1 MPPTGDQHSLSGQR
15 AAAMVGRSVAALV
28 RERLAADR
36 SWHSF
41 TEDQRRWVCLWCL
54 SAVARRPQRNWEDS
68 IATHLEGCRHFGGGR
83 FAQQPAASVQAQLS
97 FENMVS
103 RVESDPAW
111 QVFDAQGAWVC
122 PACLERIPN
131 ARLVQGARNT
141 LTYRGMALHL
151 QRCPVYAR
159 GVLNAPPVVRAARD
173 RPAGAGNTR
182 QTSALSL
189 PLRTPTGS
197 PAAGSVPGVRPPS
210 AALPAAI
217 PVDQSRPSSGPH
229 PIATP
234 VSGAPVARPL
244 VPPVAQ
250 VAPPVARPVSSNSPA
265 GMPQVPPVAQPLGG
279 TGSHLRSRRFVTPAP
294 EAVVP
299 PPAAPAQP
307 HGEGFTWMDDADAA
321 AGAIV
326 REEQPHLERSDL
338 LRARDL
344 QKKMLAEAPQL
355 PGYRFATRYE
365 PCDHVSGD
373 FFSFIRLLDGR
384 LGFAI
389 GDVSGHGMQAGLVMS
404 MAKKTLEIYGELIGD
419 PAEVLAKVNDAIA
432 GDLGGKMFVSMTYAI
447 LSPSE
452 RTIAWA
458 RAGHNPTLVRNIHE
472 GETSEIKP
480 PGMVVGMKAGQVFR
494 DSLQVETTVLRS
506 GDIFLLYTD
515 GVTEMTNSRDEEFE
529 SDRLREVL
537 ERCGPDGPDALLTQI
552 MDRVRHFR
560 GSKPVADDITLLAL
574 AVE

>member
-1 MPPTGDQHSLSGQR
+1 
-15 AAAMVGRSVAALV
+15 
-28 RERLAADR
+28 
-36 SWHSF
+36 
-41 TEDQRRWVCLWCL
+41 
-54 SAVARRPQRNWEDS
+54 
-68 IATHLEGCRHFGGGR
+68 
-83 FAQQPAASVQAQLS
+83 
-97 FENMVS
+97 
-103 RVESDPAW
+103 
-111 QVFDAQGAWVC
+111 
-122 PACLERIPN
+122 
-131 ARLVQGARNT
+131 
-141 LTYRGMALHL
+141 
-151 QRCPVYAR
+151 
-159 GVLNAPPVVRAARD
+159 
-173 RPAGAGNTR
+173 
-182 QTSALSL
+182 
-189 PLRTPTGS
+189 
-197 PAAGSVPGVRPPS
+197 VRPPS

-250 VAPPVARPVSSNSPA
+250 AVPPVARPVSSASPA
-265 GMPQVPPVAQPLGG
+265 GLPQVPPVAQPLGG

-294 EAVVP
+294 DVSAATVP
-299 PPAAPAQP
+299 PAKPPAQP

-326 REEQPHLERSDL
+326 REDQPHLERSDL

-355 PGYRFATRYE
+355 PGYSFATRYE

-419 PAEVLAKVNDAIA
+419 PAEVLAKVNDALA

-472 GETSEIKP
+472 GDTREIKP

-515 GVTEMTNSRDEEFE
+515 GVTEMTNSQDEEFE
-529 SDRLREVL
+529 SDRLREII